1 MEDMVVCKWSSIP
14 LLRRVV
20 GLHGL
25 GALHDGVGLQ
35 HHVASEAVD
44 VQLALNHQMLPFF
57 TPSTIPFPS
66 SPGKNLDTRTE
77 PV

>member
-1 MEDMVVCKWSSIP
+1 MEDMVVVQVELHP

-44 VQLALNHQMLPFF
+44 VQLALNHQVAFF
-57 TPSTIPFPS
+57 TPGSTIPFPS
-66 SPGKNLDTRTE
+66 SPGKNLLTRTE

>member
-1 MEDMVVCKWSSIP
+1 MQVELHP

-44 VQLALNHQMLPFF
+44 VQLALDHQMLALLHPVHNALPLV
-57 TPSTIPFPS
+57 T
-66 SPGKNLDTRTE
+66 GENLDTRTE